1 MIKCLQIELLLMEN
15 SGKANRLQ
23 LCSLIIIEFRSATT
37 TAAGRPT
44 AAARSAAR
52 TAARTATRSAAAAAT
67 AATRSSRY
75 AGPFYSQNAYING

>member
-1 MIKCLQIELLLMEN
+1 MIECLQIELLLMEN

-52 TAARTATRSAAAAAT
+52 TATRSAAAAAT
-67 AATRSSRY
+67 AATRSSR
-75 AGPFYSQNAYING
+75 